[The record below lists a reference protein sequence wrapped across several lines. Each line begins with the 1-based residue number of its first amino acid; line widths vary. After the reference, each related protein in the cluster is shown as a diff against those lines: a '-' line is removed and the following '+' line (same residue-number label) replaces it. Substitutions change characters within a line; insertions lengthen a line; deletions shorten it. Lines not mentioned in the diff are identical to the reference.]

1 MYEFPIR
8 RNVRQSCYKYGVNI
22 SGKRCCGGFFAEDV
36 VLKAPSKSCLR
47 ILLNKVH
54 ERGIRNE
61 MIFGINKYAT
71 MVIKPLF

>member
-47 ILLNKVH
+47 ILLNKIH
-54 ERGIRNE
+54 EWVIQNE
-61 MIFGINKYAT
+61 CNDFVVSISMPPWLSN
-71 MVIKPLF
+71 L